1 MASDQLTELFHQKK
15 RKLPPSGDGAVRRD
29 TWIAAV
35 NDLYKVIED
44 KYLAGSRGDVE
55 VVHPDK
61 VVTEAFIG
69 EYHIPE
75 MVLRVGDEQVIFSPK
90 GTNIFGAKGR
100 IDLAG
105 DCGDATIVWEGDDRW
120 NIVMARTPALSMA
133 PFTADSL
140 AETLTRIMRP

>member
-1 MASDQLTELFHQKK
+1 MASDQLTELFLQKK

-29 TWIAAV
+29 AWIAAV
-35 NDLYKVIED
+35 NDLYRVVED

-75 MVLRVGDEQVIFSPK
+75 MVLRVGDEQVVFSPQ
-90 GTNIFGAKGR
+90 GINVAGAKGR

-105 DCGDATIVWEGDDRW
+105 DCGDATILWQGEDHW
-120 NIVMARTPALSMA
+120 SIIAARTPTLKMV
-133 PFTADSL
+133 PLTADAL
-140 AETLTRIMRP
+140 AEVLKGIMRP